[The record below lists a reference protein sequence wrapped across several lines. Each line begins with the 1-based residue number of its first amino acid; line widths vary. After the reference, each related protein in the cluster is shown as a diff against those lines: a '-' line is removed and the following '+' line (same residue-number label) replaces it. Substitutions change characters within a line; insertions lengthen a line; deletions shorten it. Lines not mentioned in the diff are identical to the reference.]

1 MMVRWVFQGH
11 ILMLKILLQNLH
23 TPKLA
28 GETILLVG
36 EWYRY
41 RDHFA
46 VVEAHDQPAMVPM
59 IKSTDDG

>member
-1 MMVRWVFQGH
+1 MMVRMMFPGN

-28 GETILLVG
+28 GETILTVG
-36 EWYRY
+36 EWY

-46 VVEAHDQPAMVPM
+46 VIEAHDRPGMVSM
-59 IKSTDDG
+59 MKSTNDG